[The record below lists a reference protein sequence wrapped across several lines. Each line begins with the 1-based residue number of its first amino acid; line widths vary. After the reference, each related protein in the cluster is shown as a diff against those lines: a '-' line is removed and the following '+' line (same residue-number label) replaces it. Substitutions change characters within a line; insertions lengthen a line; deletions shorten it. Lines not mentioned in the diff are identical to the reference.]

1 MCGVRVSGWW
11 WWLTHSLSAIT
22 HHALSVA
29 AAGGCR
35 KGTDLSRSLRCRRS
49 VLLSCCQLVSL
60 RRCRC
65 GVVSFSEHLLLAGGC
80 LGLAWGLLVCLSL
93 GLLACAFVCL
103 FVCYLSVYFAVC
115 CLVVWLLAR
124 SFARHVVCYGTRRR
138 DRCSAA
144 VPVRCETCAAID
156 LWTAP
161 PGCDFDGL
169 WTVFAFIF
177 TPSAAQQG
185 WKSAHD
191 NEYIN
196 RSNCNK
202 FLTF

>member
-1 MCGVRVSGWW
+1 MVCGVRVSGWW

-80 LGLAWGLLVCLSL
+80 LGLAWGLLGACLGLAWGLLGACLGLACLSVSWF
-93 GLLACAFVCL
+93 ACLCVRLFVCL
-103 FVCYLSVYFAVC
+103 LPVCLFCCVLSG
-115 CLVVWLLAR
+115 CLVAR
-124 SFARHVVCYGTRRR
+124 SFVRTTCGLLRNATSGSVQ
-138 DRCSAA
+138 RCCSCA
-144 VPVRCETCAAID
+144 V
-156 LWTAP
+156 
-161 PGCDFDGL
+161 
-169 WTVFAFIF
+169 
-177 TPSAAQQG
+177 
-185 WKSAHD
+185 
-191 NEYIN
+191 
-196 RSNCNK
+196 
-202 FLTF
+202 